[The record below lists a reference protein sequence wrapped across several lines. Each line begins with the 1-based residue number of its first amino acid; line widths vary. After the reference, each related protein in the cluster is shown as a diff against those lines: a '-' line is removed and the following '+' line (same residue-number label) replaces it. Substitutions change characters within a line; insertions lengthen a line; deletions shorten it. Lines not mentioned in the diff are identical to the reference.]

1 MGRLRRLW
9 LARTKSLTV
18 INRVAVGRSP
28 SGMICDTKGKYLFI
42 SNRDENTVEIYSQSD
57 LSLVKKI
64 KVGNHPYG
72 VFVKK
77 DLLFVVNVLDD
88 SISII
93 NTQSFATET
102 IKVGDH
108 PYGVVSDM
116 NNQFAFVTNTQDDNV
131 SVIDLQASK
140 EIRKIKVGGN
150 PEGIDIDD
158 KDNLLI
164 TSNWRSDSIS
174 IIDLAKQEYLYEIKT
189 GKQSRSFGQFI
200 KID

>member
-1 MGRLRRLW
+1 MSTG
-9 LARTKSLTV
+9 K
-18 INRVAVGRSP
+18 SP

-57 LSLVKKI
+57 LDLIKKI
-64 KVGNHPYG
+64 KVGHHPYG
-72 VFVKK
+72 IFVREN
-77 DLLFVVNVLDD
+77 LLFVVNVLDD
-88 SISII
+88 SITII
-93 NTQSFATET
+93 DTDSFATET

-116 NNQFAFVTNTQDDNV
+116 KNQFAFVTNTQDDNI
-131 SVIDLQASK
+131 SVIDLKIKK

-150 PEGIDIDD
+150 PEGIDIDER
-158 KDNLLI
+158 DNLLV

>member
-1 MGRLRRLW
+1 
-9 LARTKSLTV
+9 V
-18 INRVAVGRSP
+18 INRIAVGKSP
-28 SGMICDTKGKYLFI
+28 SGMICDKEGKYLFI
-42 SNRDENTVEIYSQSD
+42 SNRDDNTVEIYSQSD
-57 LSLVKKI
+57 LSFVKKI

-72 VFVKK
+72 LFVKK
-77 DLLFVVNVLDD
+77 GLLFVVNVLDD

-116 NNQFAFVTNTQDDNV
+116 NNQFAFVTNTQDDNI
-131 SVIDLQASK
+131 SVIDLKASK

-164 TSNWRSDSIS
+164 TSNWGSDSIS

>member
-1 MGRLRRLW
+1 
-9 LARTKSLTV
+9 
-18 INRVAVGRSP
+18 
-28 SGMICDTKGKYLFI
+28 
-42 SNRDENTVEIYSQSD
+42 
-57 LSLVKKI
+57 
-64 KVGNHPYG
+64 
-72 VFVKK
+72 
-77 DLLFVVNVLDD
+77 
-88 SISII
+88 
-93 NTQSFATET
+93 
-102 IKVGDH
+102 
-108 PYGVVSDM
+108 M

-131 SVIDLQASK
+131 SVIDLKTNK

-174 IIDLAKQEYLYEIKT
+174 VIDLEKQEYLYEIKT

>member
-1 MGRLRRLW
+1 
-9 LARTKSLTV
+9 
-18 INRVAVGRSP
+18 
-28 SGMICDTKGKYLFI
+28 
-42 SNRDENTVEIYSQSD
+42 
-57 LSLVKKI
+57 
-64 KVGNHPYG
+64 GNHPYG
-72 VFVKK
+72 VFIKK

-93 NTQSFATET
+93 NVQSFATET

-131 SVIDLQASK
+131 SVIDLKTNK

-174 IIDLAKQEYLYEIKT
+174 VIDLTKQEYLYEIKT

>member
-1 MGRLRRLW
+1 
-9 LARTKSLTV
+9 
-18 INRVAVGRSP
+18 
-28 SGMICDTKGKYLFI
+28 
-42 SNRDENTVEIYSQSD
+42 
-57 LSLVKKI
+57 
-64 KVGNHPYG
+64 
-72 VFVKK
+72 
-77 DLLFVVNVLDD
+77 
-88 SISII
+88 
-93 NTQSFATET
+93 
-102 IKVGDH
+102 
-108 PYGVVSDM
+108 M
-116 NNQFAFVTNTQDDNV
+116 NNQFAFVTNTQDDDV

-174 IIDLAKQEYLYEIKT
+174 VIDLMKQEYLYEIKT